1 MRKLRKA
8 AVVVAVLGSVGLLG
22 AGTSYA
28 GVDAGGHSG
37 HPKPGQQ
44 TTHRQQASHHTSRHR
59 TARGTV
65 RHQES
70 GSRIVVQQQPPR
82 YIIVRQQPSRTII
95 VRHRPSRSTVMRQQ
109 TTVINGQPQQQAAPQ
124 QAAPAQPQQAAPAAP
139 QPQQQARPH
148 TAPRQQSN
156 RGRHEGGHVLVL
168 RQSSACGTYDK
179 NVDVFG
185 EVGVANG
192 WLPLHRWH
200 DRRGDQHVRIGTSMG
215 CNNVAHL

>member
-8 AVVVAVLGSVGLLG
+8 AVVVAVFGSVGLLG

-28 GVDAGGHSG
+28 GTDAGGHSG
-37 HPKPGQQ
+37 HPEPVRQ
-44 TTHRQQASHHTSRHR
+44 TTHRQQASPHTIRHQTSRS
-59 TARGTV
+59 GIIV
-65 RHQES
+65 RQE
-70 GSRIVVQQQPPR
+70 PPR

-109 TTVINGQPQQQAAPQ
+109 TTVINGQPQQQTAPQ
-124 QAAPAQPQQAAPAAP
+124 QAAPAPAQPQQAAP
-139 QPQQQARPH
+139 QPQQQASPS

>member
-37 HPKPGQQ
+37 HPQPGHQ
-44 TTHRQQASHHTSRHR
+44 TTHRQQASHETIRHQ
-59 TARGTV
+59 TTRGTV
-65 RHQES
+65 RHQAS
-70 GSRIVVQQQPPR
+70 GSRIVVQQPTR

-109 TTVINGQPQQQAAPQ
+109 TTVINGQPQQQAAP
-124 QAAPAQPQQAAPAAP
+124 APAPAQPQQQAAPSAP
-139 QPQQQARPH
+139 QPQQQASPG

-156 RGRHEGGHVLVL
+156 RGRHEGGHVLVV
-168 RQSSACGTYDK
+168 RQSSACGTFDK